1 MHRNFISFANY
12 KIKYF
17 YNKQLYITRDN
28 IAGMTKYV
36 ELDVRSE
43 IGELE
48 GVILHTPGSE
58 VENMT
63 PENAERALYSDILNL
78 AVAREE
84 YKQLSGVLGEIAE
97 TYQVK
102 DLLANVLK
110 NEKAKEEIID
120 KICLM
125 EPQVGIKG
133 NTYCIKDYLLDQDPV
148 ELARLLI
155 EGVPLKADNLTKFL
169 SKERYA
175 MRPLH
180 NFFFTRDASMS
191 VLDEVLIGK
200 MANGV
205 RDRESLIMQAIFDYT
220 PEFKTKTVNPIDNPL
235 VDPNC
240 MIEGG
245 DVLIARDD
253 ILVIGNGTRTTS
265 QGIDFILAQLLS
277 QKEKKQRHILVQEL
291 PSHPESFIHL
301 DMVFTLLDVDKCMV
315 YEPLIVRPNKYQT
328 VHITIENGKV
338 INIKREN
345 NLLQALKKLGMDL
358 KPIYCGG
365 NNDPWNQEREQ
376 WHSGANFFA
385 VGPGKVVGYGR
396 NIHTM
401 EAMNKNGFEILRAK
415 DIIRHKVELSDYEKY
430 VITIEGSELP
440 RGGGGARCMTMPI
453 RRKPVKW

>member
-1 MHRNFISFANY
+1 
-12 KIKYF
+12 
-17 YNKQLYITRDN
+17 
-28 IAGMTKYV
+28 MTKYV
-36 ELDVRSE
+36 ELNVRSE

-78 AVAREE
+78 SVAKDE
-84 YKQLSGVLGEIAE
+84 YKQLSGVLSEISE

-102 DLLANVLK
+102 DLLADVLAD
-110 NEKAKEEIID
+110 EKAKENVID
-120 KICLM
+120 QVSAM
-125 EPQVGIKG
+125 EPQISVKG
-133 NTYCIKDYLLDQDPV
+133 NTYCIKDFLLEQTPPD
-148 ELARLLI
+148 LASLLI
-155 EGVPLKADNLTKFL
+155 EGVPLKRDNLTKFL

-200 MANGV
+200 MASSV

-220 PEFKTKTVNPIDNPL
+220 PGFKTKTVNPIDNPEM
-235 VDPNC
+235 DPNC
-240 MIEGG
+240 TIEGG
-245 DVLIARDD
+245 DVLIARED
-253 ILVIGNGTRTTS
+253 IMIIGNGTRTST
-265 QGIDFILAQLLS
+265 QGIDFILAQLLC
-277 QKEKKQRHILVQEL
+277 QKDKTQRHLLIQEL

-315 YEPLIVRPNKYQT
+315 YEPLIIRPNKYQT
-328 VHITIENGKV
+328 VHIAIENGKV
-338 INIKREN
+338 ISITREN

-365 NNDPWNQEREQ
+365 NGDPWNQEREQ

-385 VGPGKVVGYGR
+385 VGPGKVIGYGR
-396 NIHTM
+396 NVHTM
-401 EAMNKNGFEILRAK
+401 DAMNKNGFEILRAK

-430 VITIEGSELP
+430 VITLEGSELP
-440 RGGGGARCMTMPI
+440 RGGGGARCMTMPV
-453 RRKPVKW
+453 RRKPVNW

>member
-1 MHRNFISFANY
+1 
-12 KIKYF
+12 
-17 YNKQLYITRDN
+17 
-28 IAGMTKYV
+28 MTKYV
-36 ELDVRSE
+36 ELNVRSE

-78 AVAREE
+78 SVARDE
-84 YKQLSGVLGEIAE
+84 YKQLSRVLSEISE

-102 DLLANVLK
+102 DLLANVLSDDT
-110 NEKAKEEIID
+110 AKENIID
-120 KICLM
+120 KIACM
-125 EPQVGIKG
+125 EPQISVKG
-133 NTYCIKDYLLDQDPV
+133 NTYCIKDFLLEQNPT
-148 ELARLLI
+148 ELASLLI
-155 EGVPLKADNLTKFL
+155 EGVPLKRDNLTKFL

-175 MRPLH
+175 LRPLH

-200 MANGV
+200 MASSV

-220 PEFKTKTVNPIDNPL
+220 PEFKTKTVNPIDNL
-235 VDPNC
+235 TMDPSC
-240 MIEGG
+240 TIEGG
-245 DVLIARDD
+245 DVLIARED
-253 ILVIGNGTRTTS
+253 ILIIGNGTRTST

-277 QKEKKQRHILVQEL
+277 QKEKTQRHLLIQEL

-315 YEPLIVRPNKYQT
+315 YEPLIIRPNKYQT
-328 VHITIENGKV
+328 VHITIDNGQV
-338 INIKREN
+338 SSITREN

-365 NNDPWNQEREQ
+365 NGDPWNQEREQ

-385 VGPGKVVGYGR
+385 VGPGKVIGYGR
-396 NIHTM
+396 NVHTM
-401 EAMNKNGFEILRAK
+401 DAMNKNGFEILRAK
-415 DIIRHKVELSDYEKY
+415 DIIRHKIELSDYDKY
-430 VITIEGSELP
+430 VITLEGSELP

-453 RRKPVKW
+453 RRKPVNW